1 MHHGFFWPCSA
12 FFWPCD
18 LCDFEFFRNHWFT
31 MDTADRR
38 KHLCDKDRV
47 GTQLKNNSADILII
61 WDALLTYLN
70 SQIYTSCSSPQ
81 TCECAIW
88 VSCSFGL
95 SMHFLWLLAIKNSFF
110 LNAERHL
117 EILFSLVCCSSLFG
131 RSVDLSFLLSCC
143 ARPVP
148 EFRMDL
154 FCFSVD
160 SSLLCASSLVLW
172 LRFCCSFCCSSCCP
186 FCCPFCYLHDLWLF
200 ENQTLT
206 KSSFSIKVELTW
218 QGISTTSEWLSMKHF
233 TTCYI

>member
-117 EILFSLVCCSSLFG
+117 EILFFSRLLLFSLRSFSGPLVSVVLLRTSCSRISYGLVLLFG
-131 RSVDLSFLLSCC
+131 WLFAAVCLISGSLASFLLFFLLLFVLSFLL
-143 ARPVP
+143 P
-148 EFRMDL
+148 F
-154 FCFSVD
+154 
-160 SSLLCASSLVLW
+160 LLSTWFVTLW
-172 LRFCCSFCCSSCCP
+172 
-186 FCCPFCYLHDLWLF
+186 
-200 ENQTLT
+200 
-206 KSSFSIKVELTW
+206 KSNINK
-218 QGISTTSEWLSMKHF
+218 I
-233 TTCYI
+233 